1 MAIQKGEPWGAPGA
15 LPRHGV
21 IVSSDDEAM
30 DVVTAARRADEPVP
44 PLGLVGGD
52 LCRTLG
58 GRGDR
63 ERLRSADAMTFP
75 VDLGEA
81 LLDGTLHLFVAH
93 LVARRPFWLGRSV
106 VAMNAAWLGRLN
118 LGPKAHPGDGLLDIT
133 DGQVPP
139 GQLVTARSRARTGT
153 HVPHPGL
160 KVQRVPAMQTS
171 FAKPTVVRLDGRRIG
186 AFRDVSI
193 RVEPDALTVVV

>member
-1 MAIQKGEPWGAPGA
+1 MPIRKGEPWGEPGP

-21 IVSSDDEAM
+21 VVSSDDEAM
-30 DVVTAARRADEPVP
+30 DIVTAARRANEPIP

-63 ERLRSADAMTFP
+63 ERLRSDEAMTFP

-81 LLDGTLHLFVAH
+81 LLDGRLHFFVAH
-93 LVARRPFWLGRSV
+93 LVARRRFWLGRGV
-106 VAMNAAWLGRLN
+106 VAMNAAWLGEWN
-118 LGPKAHPGDGLLDIT
+118 LGPKGHPDDGLLDIT
-133 DGQVPP
+133 E
-139 GQLVTARSRARTGT
+139 GQLPAGELLMARHRARTGT

-160 KVQRVPAMQTS
+160 KVSRVPAAQVH
-171 FAKPTVVRLDGRRIG
+171 FEKPVVVRLDGRPVG
-186 AFRDVSI
+186 SFRDVSV
-193 RVEPDALTVVV
+193 RVAADALTVVV